1 MDIEHITGL
10 SIQNQLYVTWATIAI
25 KYLAEFYSSVKNG
38 GGLKRIIM
46 SFWFGENL
54 PTAIAKDY
62 KEELNTN
69 PPKP

>member
-10 SIQNQLYVTWATIAI
+10 SVQNQLYVTWGTIAI
-25 KYLAEFYSSVKNG
+25 KYLAELYSSVKNG
-38 GGLKRIIM
+38 GGLRRIIM

-54 PTAIAKDY
+54 PTVIAKDY

-69 PPKP
+69 TPKP